1 MDFQGGWDR
10 KITIAQNSEEQ
21 EIFREVKTLKAQDH
35 GRRLRAI
42 LVRKQEVRVGKDPYE
57 E

>member
-42 LVRKQEVRVGKDPYE
+42 LVRKQEVGVGKDPNE